1 MVLFLTGVPRVDSAV
16 DKTWSELDDGA
27 AVETAGLVV
36 DSGSS
41 VTLGLSVSELNR
53 VPSQKKKRVRE
64 RHLHTTTIKKN

>member
-53 VPSQKKKRVRE
+53 VPSQKKKKGQRKTFYTQRQ
-64 RHLHTTTIKKN
+64 

>member
-53 VPSQKKKRVRE
+53 VPSQKKKGSE
-64 RHLHTTTIKKN
+64 KDILHTTTIKKN

>member
-41 VTLGLSVSELNR
+41 VTLGLSASELNR
-53 VPSQKKKRVRE
+53 VPSQKKKGQRR
-64 RHLHTTTIKKN
+64 TFYTQQQ